1 MPNVARK
8 HHCVSGTVICFGR
21 TVVCDATFA
30 LTAFL
35 SRNWH
40 DEMLTVAFNC
50 CASVE
55 FQQSGSAM
63 FTIDRN
69 EFVDPSCQDQSVA
82 TLVFKKQRI
91 ACRLNEVSVAGFS
104 VVIPREITLT
114 GTRGRLV
121 TLDGAYT
128 VHVLNQEACDQ
139 GSKVTLERLDEPYQ
153 EELVGLQGWIV
164 HGSRCCAIGLI
175 LAIAY
180 CAFANPQFDLQELAN
195 GLMASVP
202 SAATMPPDR
211 SNPATTSAASREST
225 KVKPA
230 SAVSQSTV
238 PVKLDRNGMLRE
250 AIAQADS
257 GRSRPVNPSTLPWLF
272 TGTSARNLPRCRMTQ
287 LAEQDLRVFENGL
300 KLLPPRDA
308 ADALNSLRN
317 AVAAIPIS
325 ASSVTSF
332 PGVRRTASDDAEIL
346 FRVRDGEA
354 EFLRV
359 LPLELLETASR
370 SVSDTH
376 FVYR

>member
-1 MPNVARK
+1 
-8 HHCVSGTVICFGR
+8 
-21 TVVCDATFA
+21 
-30 LTAFL
+30 
-35 SRNWH
+35 
-40 DEMLTVAFNC
+40 
-50 CASVE
+50 
-55 FQQSGSAM
+55 M

-104 VVIPREITLT
+104 VVIPSQITLT

-128 VHVLNQEACDQ
+128 VQVLNQEDCEQ
-139 GSKVTLERLDEPYQ
+139 GRKVTLERLDEPYH
-153 EELVGLQGWIV
+153 EELVGLQAWVV

-202 SAATMPPDR
+202 SARTVPSDNSKP
-211 SNPATTSAASREST
+211 TTTVAASREPT
-225 KVKPA
+225 TAKPA
-230 SAVSQSTV
+230 SVARSPAREERVSAR
-238 PVKLDRNGMLRE
+238 LDRNGMLRE

-287 LAEQDLRVFENGL
+287 LAEQDLQVFESGL

-308 ADALNSLRN
+308 ADAINSLRN
-317 AVAAIPIS
+317 AVAAIPTS

-346 FRVRDGEA
+346 FRVRGGEA

-359 LPLELLETASR
+359 LPLGLLETASR
-370 SVSDTH
+370 SVPDTH